1 MPEEH
6 PNSLGPSGR
15 GRPGAAGDVP
25 ERLRRRYYVDGRG
38 GDGLGFYVDAKIDR
52 PAFRD
57 HGDRL
62 TAARTDP
69 NVVRDLAAIAQ
80 HRGWTVIVA
89 RGEASFRREAWVE
102 GRALGLEVRGYRPTE
117 RDLQEAER
125 RLASRIQRPEDR
137 SADRV
142 EPSASPAD
150 RSVQNARASMKVVEA
165 VVRARIAEPAK
176 QEAMLK
182 GARGRIADWLERGAE
197 FNRLRHARDVNA
209 ERQRSR

>member
-1 MPEEH
+1 MPEDQ
-6 PNSLGPSGR
+6 PNSLAPSGR
-15 GRPGAAGDVP
+15 RWPGAAGDVP

-38 GDGLGFYVDAKIDR
+38 GEGLGFYVDAKIER

-57 HGDRL
+57 HGGRL

-69 NVVRDLAAIAQ
+69 NVVRDLTAIAQ
-80 HRGWTVIVA
+80 HRGWTIIVA

-117 RDLQEAER
+117 RDLQEVER
-125 RLASRIQRPEDR
+125 RLASRDR
-137 SADRV
+137 LEERSQDGAEQGRA
-142 EPSASPAD
+142 PSD

-165 VVRARIAEPAK
+165 VVRARITEPSK

-182 GARGRIADWLERGAE
+182 GARGRIASWLERGAE
-197 FNRLRHARDVNA
+197 FNRVSPKRRS

>member
-6 PNSLGPSGR
+6 PNSLGPSG
-15 GRPGAAGDVP
+15 GRRAGAAGDVP

-57 HGDRL
+57 HGGRL

-69 NVVRDLAAIAQ
+69 NVVRDLTAIAQ
-80 HRGWTVIVA
+80 HRGWTIIVA

-117 RDLQEAER
+117 RDLQEVER
-125 RLASRIQRPEDR
+125 RTASRTRPPEDR
-137 SADRV
+137 SPNPGEAKRA
-142 EPSASPAD
+142 PSD

-165 VVRARIAEPAK
+165 VVRARIAEPAR
-176 QEAMLK
+176 QELLLK
-182 GARGRIADWLERGAE
+182 AARGRIANWLERGAE
-197 FNRLRHARDVNA
+197 FNRVRPAREAIA
-209 ERQRSR
+209 ERQR

>member
-6 PNSLGPSGR
+6 PNSVGPSG
-15 GRPGAAGDVP
+15 GRRRGAAGDVP

-38 GDGLGFYVDAKIDR
+38 GEGLGFYVDAKIDR

-57 HGDRL
+57 HGGRL

-69 NVVRDLAAIAQ
+69 NVVRDLTAIAQ

-102 GRALGLEVRGYRPTE
+102 GQALGLEVRGYRPTE
-117 RDLQEAER
+117 RDLQDVER
-125 RLASRIQRPEDR
+125 RLASRSHTPDDR
-137 SADRV
+137 SRDPG
-142 EPSASPAD
+142 EPKRAPSD
-150 RSVQNARASMKVVEA
+150 RSVQNARASLKVVEA

-182 GARGRIADWLERGAE
+182 GARGRIANWLERGAE
-197 FNRLRHARDVNA
+197 FNRVRPARETSV

>member
-6 PNSLGPSGR
+6 PNSLGPSG
-15 GRPGAAGDVP
+15 GRRVGAAGDVP
-25 ERLRRRYYVDGRG
+25 EHLRHRYYVDGRG

-57 HGDRL
+57 HGGRL

-69 NVVRDLAAIAQ
+69 NVVRDLTAIAQ
-80 HRGWTVIVA
+80 HRGWTIIVA

-117 RDLQEAER
+117 RDLQDVER
-125 RLASRIQRPEDR
+125 RLASRHRLEERSQESAEQRR
-137 SADRV
+137 A
-142 EPSASPAD
+142 PSD
-150 RSVQNARASMKVVEA
+150 LSVQNARASMKVVEA
-165 VVRARIAEPAK
+165 VVRARIAEPSK

-182 GARGRIADWLERGAE
+182 GARGRIASWLERGAE
-197 FNRLRHARDVNA
+197 FNRVSPQRRS
-209 ERQRSR
+209 ERQQSR